1 MSSAPGSFSAALR
14 RQLVERDVST
24 GLQFSTCR
32 RMLPILGAGRPADS
46 LRRETISQIEQVAV
60 RVGETISE
68 AETISEVETI
78 SGRRGRPRKGA
89 EAETISATRP
99 WVAAGVSR
107 ASWYRRRHTTE
118 IRNTSMPAGR
128 ALAPTGTPSATINPS
143 A

>member
-1 MSSAPGSFSAALR
+1 MSAAHGSFSAALR

-32 RMLPILGAGRPADS
+32 RLLLILGAGRPADS
-46 LRRETISQIEQVAV
+46 LRRETISV
-60 RVGETISE
+60 RVG
-68 AETISEVETI
+68 ETISEVETI

-118 IRNTSMPAGR
+118 IRNTSLPAGH
-128 ALAPTGTPSATINPS
+128 ALATRAIESA
-143 A
+143 